1 MILIPLTLLLNHN
14 IDIKPEKY
22 VIINVHYLHTQKRVY
37 HRVTIPLK
45 VSHLLLK
52 LHTLIITG
60 LYH

>member
-1 MILIPLTLLLNHN
+1 MILNSPNLFLNHN

-37 HRVTIPLK
+37 HRVLIPLK
-45 VSHLLLK
+45 VNHLLLK
-52 LHTLIITG
+52 LHTPIMTG

>member
-1 MILIPLTLLLNHN
+1 MILIPLNLLLNHN

-37 HRVTIPLK
+37 NRVLIPLK
-45 VSHLLLK
+45 VGHLLLK
-52 LHTLIITG
+52 LHTLIMTG